1 MAFKD
6 FANAI
11 IGAGGSVLNG
21 ITGLIATNKA
31 NNTNREIARETN
43 ASNERINQAQI
54 DYNWD
59 MFHAQNE
66 YNNPLNQRKRL
77 VDAGLN
83 PIYYGLDGN
92 SSASGQAF
100 TPIASEQASPT
111 IPNDFSAFG
120 DAAMKFAQIRNLEAS
135 TKKMESDAGLSTE
148 NAETIRQLRSGQI
161 ELQGQQIKLNVDQH
175 ELNGAKRDEILASV
189 DSLRQSVNESSAR
202 IDDIKSQIGYRA
214 FEQRLRQ
221 CEYELDKRVREG
233 LLSVHEKQL
242 VLSWFE
248 ANTNRMNASTN
259 YFNAETNRM
268 ATSNQVFQDNQM
280 LPFRKRWTESMSFYN
295 SEQGYFTHDQN
306 KRYNKAFNLEQ
317 LTRAANAYTSIID
330 AMFAYPSRNVGI
342 VNGILGR

>member
-6 FANAI
+6 FANAV
-11 IGAGGSVLNG
+11 IGAGGSIING
-21 ITGLIATNKA
+21 ITSLIATNQANKA
-31 NNTNREIARETN
+31 NREIARETN
-43 ASNERINQAQI
+43 ASNERINQSQI

-59 MFHAQNE
+59 MFHAENE
-66 YNNPLNQRKRL
+66 YNNPINQRNRL
-77 VDAGLN
+77 VQAGLN
-83 PIYYGLDGN
+83 PIYFGLDGN

-100 TPIASEQASPT
+100 TPLGAQQASPT
-111 IPNDFSAFG
+111 IPNDFSSFG

-135 TKKMESDAGLSTE
+135 TKKMESDSGLSSE

-161 ELQGQQIKLNVDQH
+161 TLQGQQIKLNIDQH
-175 ELNGAKRDEILASV
+175 ALNSAKREEILASV
-189 DSLRQSVNESSAR
+189 DSLRQSVTESSAR
-202 IDDIKSQIGYRA
+202 VEDIRSQIGYRA
-214 FEQRLRQ
+214 FEQKMRQ
-221 CEYELDKRVREG
+221 CEFELDKRVRSG
-233 LLSVHEKQL
+233 LLSVQEKQL

-259 YFNAETNRM
+259 HYNAETNRM

-280 LPFRKRWTESMSFYN
+280 LPYRRRMAESMSFYN

-317 LTRAANAYTSIID
+317 LTRASNAYTSLVD
-330 AMFAYPSRNVGI
+330 AFFAMPSRNTGM